1 MNFTAK
7 TLQDSADIAVKL
19 AETLTFPCCVYL
31 EGAMG
36 AGKTTMTTYL
46 LKNLGYDG
54 AVTSPTYNLIQEY
67 PVDGGTVY
75 HMDLYRVDDPSELE
89 FLAIED
95 LWTDDAIFIIEWPNK
110 GKGFLPQANRVLT
123 IAKKVENDTEI
134 REISLV

>member
-36 AGKTTMTTYL
+36 AGKTTLTTYL

-134 REISLV
+134 REISFV

>member
-134 REISLV
+134 REISFV